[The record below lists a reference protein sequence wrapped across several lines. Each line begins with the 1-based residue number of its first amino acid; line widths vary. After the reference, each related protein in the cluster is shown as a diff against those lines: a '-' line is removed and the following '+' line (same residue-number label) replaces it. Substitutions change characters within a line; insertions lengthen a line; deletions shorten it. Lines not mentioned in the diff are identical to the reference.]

1 MTRKQTKLSYNDWNI
16 LFRLLYEAH
25 REEDDYD
32 KGRELYEL
40 ALKVCHHERL
50 AIKRGHWGRRDR
62 GNAEEREA
70 NILKLEI

>member
-1 MTRKQTKLSYNDWNI
+1 MTRKQTKLSRNDWSI
-16 LFRLLYEAH
+16 LFHLLYKAH

-32 KGRELYEL
+32 RGRELYEL
-40 ALKVCHHERL
+40 GLKVLHHERL
-50 AIKRGHWGRRDR
+50 ATKRGHWG

>member
-16 LFRLLYEAH
+16 LFDLVSTAN
-25 REEDDYD
+25 RETDYYTDYD

-40 ALKVCHHERL
+40 ALKVLHHERL
-50 AIKRGHWGRRDR
+50 AIKRGHWG